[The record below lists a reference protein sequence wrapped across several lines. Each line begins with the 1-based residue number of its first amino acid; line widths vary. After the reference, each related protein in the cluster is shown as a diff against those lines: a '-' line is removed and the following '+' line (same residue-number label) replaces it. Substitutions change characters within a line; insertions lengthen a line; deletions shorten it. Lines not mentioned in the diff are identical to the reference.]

1 MEENKNL
8 VITIGRQYGSGGRMT
23 GEKLAKELGIHFY
36 DEEILKITSEVSAI
50 GEEYFRL
57 ADEKAGSNLLYKIVG
72 GLRDSLS
79 APSTRDD
86 IVSRDNLFRFQS
98 SVIRD
103 LAKEESCII
112 AGRCAD
118 YVLELA
124 QIDVIKLFV
133 YADMPTRIKRVMEV
147 DGVDE
152 KEAAKRIKRIDK
164 ERHDYYKYYT
174 GRDWEN
180 MANYDLHINTT
191 KIDLDQLADLVKY
204 YVKLRGYKI

>member
-1 MEENKNL
+1 MDVLVQEKGTPLAEPVSYTHLDVYKRQGLMEENKNL

-57 ADEKAGSNLLYKIVG
+57 ADEKAGNNLLYKIVG

-103 LAKEESCII
+103 LAKE
-112 AGRCAD
+112 RC
-118 YVLELA
+118 V
-124 QIDVIKLFV
+124 
-133 YADMPTRIKRVMEV
+133 
-147 DGVDE
+147 
-152 KEAAKRIKRIDK
+152 
-164 ERHDYYKYYT
+164 
-174 GRDWEN
+174 
-180 MANYDLHINTT
+180 
-191 KIDLDQLADLVKY
+191 
-204 YVKLRGYKI
+204 